1 MSTSGESPGAEERLS
16 PAAGEGDS
24 VQASGPSEGGL
35 LARTAFSVALRT
47 RLHRFRW
54 PLSAVALVGIGCGA
68 IATYFLSTS
77 GGGEAVQIQAEDHAV
92 LLREKIEEVKEGKKD
107 ELVIADFPVTLADLE
122 PLRGMAGVRRV
133 ILDHEDVAEDV
144 LEIIARLPDVQQIR
158 IRSTQIT
165 DRALG
170 HLEEAKNLLSLNL
183 PNGKITSAG
192 IQSLL
197 DGPRLRHLRIGG
209 IEDVDP
215 SELLAQLTSLRALH
229 LIGVPVTDE
238 GLKLLAAMP
247 QLESLYL
254 DDSKVTDAGW
264 DWLFANHPE
273 LHVHIDQGHHDRDPQ
288 RHSHGAADAKQDG
301 F

>member
-1 MSTSGESPGAEERLS
+1 MSTSGESPGAEERPS
-16 PAAGEGDS
+16 PTAGEGDS
-24 VQASGPSEGGL
+24 VRASGPSEGAL
-35 LARTAFSVALRT
+35 PAREDSPVPLKT

-54 PLSAVALVGIGCGA
+54 PLAAVALVGIGCGG
-68 IATYFLSTS
+68 IATYFLST
-77 GGGEAVQIQAEDHAV
+77 GGGEAAVQIQAEDHAAV
-92 LLREKIEEVKEGKKD
+92 LRLKIEEVKEGKTD
-107 ELVIADFPVTLADLE
+107 DLVIADFPVTAADLE
-122 PLRGMAGVRRV
+122 PLRGVAGVRRV
-133 ILDHEDVAEDV
+133 ILDHEDVTEDV
-144 LEIIARLPDVQQIR
+144 LEIIARLPDVRQIR

-170 HLEEAKNLLSLNL
+170 HLVDAKNLLSLNL
-183 PNGKITSAG
+183 PNGRITSAG
-192 IQSLL
+192 IRSLM

-215 SELLAQLTSLRALH
+215 SELFARLTSLRALH